1 MSALTAT
8 AGHAPLRE
16 PVSLAIRTWLYFL
29 AALVVAMILVGG
41 ATRLTD
47 SGLSITEWK
56 PITGAIPPLGE
67 AQWLAEFEKYKQIPE
82 YHLINKGMSLAEF
95 KLIFW
100 WEWGHRLLG
109 RLIGIAFFIP
119 FVFFWIRK
127 QIPTW
132 LMPHLIVIFVLGGLQ
147 GALGWFMVMSGLV
160 ERVDVSQYRLAAHLG
175 AAFVILGFILW
186 TAYRCS
192 GLRPAQD
199 AAVGRR
205 GAMILG
211 TAIFVQILL
220 GALVAGLDAGMTY
233 NTWPLMDGR
242 LVPGEMFMSSP
253 WYINLFENVR
263 TVQFDHRVIA
273 YLVLG
278 MAVVHTA
285 RLAAAGAAQARAA
298 VIIAGLLFAQAALG
312 IWTLLAVV
320 PLELGLAHQFGA
332 VVAFAAVLAQLA
344 TLTGTE
350 QAQGTS

>member
-67 AQWLAEFEKYKQIPE
+67 AQWLAEF
-82 YHLINKGMSLAEF
+82 

-127 QIPTW
+127 QIPAW
-132 LMPHLIVIFVLGGLQ
+132 LMPRLIVIFVLGGLQ

-332 VVAFAAVLAQLA
+332 VVAFAAVLAHLA